1 MPSAWLLTQMRPWLS
16 PTTVLLSL
24 ALAYALHLILYRF
37 KFDPLR
43 SVPGPEI
50 ARWTDLHVRL
60 LLFRGG
66 RSPYVHS
73 LHQKYGPVVRVGPK
87 EVDISDYK
95 EVKKIHRH
103 NSGFT
108 KSSFYDVGKAP
119 QSLFTARD
127 VGFHTQRRRLLGPSF
142 NAGALATREQVIRG
156 HVKGAVDG
164 IGDESKKNGQVD
176 ILKWWTLMAMDVI
189 GEVSFGDSFGMVER
203 GHKTQFAEDVA
214 KAGSI
219 LPLRSA
225 FPFVIAMGAFLS
237 VPMFNDIARSRQ
249 RIISHQMARVD
260 RFMKLVREEPDS
272 EKARKTLFA
281 SLMQDK
287 NNELGKVELTIEGL
301 SYITAGTDT
310 TAITMSYLVWAVCRD
325 DMVRARLTKELEKLP
340 AELEYNDVKNLTY
353 LNCVVEEALRRY
365 GAAPGALPRDT
376 PPEGAT
382 LGGMY
387 FPPGVVIST
396 QGYSLHRD
404 ASVFSEP
411 ERFHPERWEN
421 ASKEMRDAFVA
432 FGTGPRACIGI
443 HLARMELRLATA
455 SFFRAYPGAQ
465 ISTKDGMSDEDM
477 EETVSFLL
485 MPKGHRCLVEV

>member
-1 MPSAWLLTQMRPWLS
+1 M
-16 PTTVLLSL
+16 
-24 ALAYALHLILYRF
+24 
-37 KFDPLR
+37 
-43 SVPGPEI
+43 
-50 ARWTDLHVRL
+50 
-60 LLFRGG
+60 
-66 RSPYVHS
+66 
-73 LHQKYGPVVRVGPK
+73 
-87 EVDISDYK
+87 DISDYK

-203 GHKTQFAEDVA
+203 GHVSSFLFRTRNTLITFGESVLTISSDKKTQFAEDVA

-411 ERFHPERWEN
+411 ERQVPF
-421 ASKEMRDAFVA
+421 F
-432 FGTGPRACIGI
+432 PR
-443 HLARMELRLATA
+443 LL
-455 SFFRAYPGAQ
+455 
-465 ISTKDGMSDEDM
+465 STKGIAN
-477 EETVSFLL
+477 
-485 MPKGHRCLVEV
+485 